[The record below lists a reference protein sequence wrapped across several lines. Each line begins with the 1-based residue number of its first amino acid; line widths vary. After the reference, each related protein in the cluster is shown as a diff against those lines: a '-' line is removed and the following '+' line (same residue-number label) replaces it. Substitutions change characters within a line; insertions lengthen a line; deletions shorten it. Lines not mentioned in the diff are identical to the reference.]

1 MKAMIYSA
9 SWCATCQSMADYLK
23 QQYPNV
29 SVQFVP
35 LDRLPADARDKAFA
49 ALRKLTWSDQIPVTL
64 IDDTVILGADY
75 KALAAILGPTGA
87 PPPSGNSQ
95 HRHGWTESTEPA

>member
-9 SWCATCQSMADYLK
+9 SWCRVCQSMADYLK
-23 QQYPNV
+23 QQYPQV

-35 LDRLPADARDKAFA
+35 LDRVPAEARDKALA
-49 ALRKLTWSDQIPVTL
+49 ALRKLTWSDQLPVTL
-64 IDDTVILGADY
+64 LDDTVILGADY
-75 KALAAILGPTGA
+75 TALVAILGPTSA

-95 HRHGWTESTEPA
+95 HRHGLAEASE